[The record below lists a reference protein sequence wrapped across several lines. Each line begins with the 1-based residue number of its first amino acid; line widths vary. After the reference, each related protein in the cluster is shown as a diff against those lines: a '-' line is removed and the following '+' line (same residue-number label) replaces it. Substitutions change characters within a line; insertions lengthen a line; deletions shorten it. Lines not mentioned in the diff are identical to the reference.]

1 MSIEIKHDIKNELL
15 DRREITCT
23 INNATGLNRI
33 HIRESIANQI
43 GVNLSDIHVVSI
55 NQSSGLAQITVLLY
69 VYSDSNLAKEHLND
83 YLFKR
88 SENDQKSGDESD
100 EKENVT
106 EAAPAEDKPAEDK
119 PAEDKPAEAAPAEDK
134 PAEVTDASA
143 SSQSPS
149 EEKPSD
155 SDNSNNTKE
164 DNNAVDN

>member
-1 MSIEIKHDIKNELL
+1 MSIEIKNDIKNELL

-119 PAEDKPAEAAPAEDK
+119 PAEDKPAE
-134 PAEVTDASA
+134 VTDASA

>member
-1 MSIEIKHDIKNELL
+1 MSIEIKNDIKNELL

-119 PAEDKPAEAAPAEDK
+119 PAEDKPAE
-134 PAEVTDASA
+134 VTDASA

-164 DNNAVDN
+164 DNPDVTS

>member
-1 MSIEIKHDIKNELL
+1 MSIEIKNDIKNELL

-106 EAAPAEDKPAEDK
+106 EAAPAE
-119 PAEDKPAEAAPAEDK
+119 AAPAEDK

>member
-1 MSIEIKHDIKNELL
+1 MSIEIKNDIKNELL

-106 EAAPAEDKPAEDK
+106 EAAPAEAAPAEDK
-119 PAEDKPAEAAPAEDK
+119 PAEDKPAEDK

-164 DNNAVDN
+164 DNPDVTS

>member
-1 MSIEIKHDIKNELL
+1 MSIEIKNDIKNELL

-119 PAEDKPAEAAPAEDK
+119 PAEAAPAEDK

>member
-1 MSIEIKHDIKNELL
+1 MSIEIKNDIKNELL

-119 PAEDKPAEAAPAEDK
+119 PAE
-134 PAEVTDASA
+134 VTDASA

>member
-1 MSIEIKHDIKNELL
+1 MSIEIKNDIKNELL

-119 PAEDKPAEAAPAEDK
+119 PAEDKPAEDK

>member
-1 MSIEIKHDIKNELL
+1 MKIMSIEIKNDIKNELL

-106 EAAPAEDKPAEDK
+106 EAAPA
-119 PAEDKPAEAAPAEDK
+119 
-134 PAEVTDASA
+134 
-143 SSQSPS
+143 
-149 EEKPSD
+149 
-155 SDNSNNTKE
+155 
-164 DNNAVDN
+164 